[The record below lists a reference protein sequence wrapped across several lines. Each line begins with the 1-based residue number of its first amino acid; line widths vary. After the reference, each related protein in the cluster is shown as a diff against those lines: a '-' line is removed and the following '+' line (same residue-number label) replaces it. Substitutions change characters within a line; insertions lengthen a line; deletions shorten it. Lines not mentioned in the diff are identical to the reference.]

1 MIQLVFVL
9 HVLLSVHFQS
19 LFRSRF
25 IGFKSKTLDKS
36 IKRHPNGSKSEQTVK
51 HTTQAQGE
59 SFLLRRF
66 FKHVI

>member
-25 IGFKSKTLDKS
+25 YRVLNLKLW
-36 IKRHPNGSKSEQTVK
+36 IKVSNGIQMALE
-51 HTTQAQGE
+51 ANG
-59 SFLLRRF
+59 R
-66 FKHVI
+66 